1 MRFNTLLLPATLFAT
16 ATASLSG
23 KDILS
28 KWDVDSLKDFL
39 SDFQVPFTDKDTP
52 QDLVNKASAEWNIY
66 TKPYSQWSL
75 NDLKVYVQKKI
86 SSGYDTITD
95 NKEKV
100 QNEVKDT
107 NEKIQK
113 NVKESKDQIVANID
127 KYWGDTTDV
136 YDDISSW
143 AYHYWSKSELAKLVG
158 KVKSGQSNSDKVLN
172 SLTHSQLVKE
182 AQDLSDQVAGLGN
195 NKKGYYP
202 RTDLFKNL
210 STDDLKELLTA
221 HSISFSKEADRKAL
235 IAALRKNLRAI
246 YYEGQDKLS
255 NVMTKLK
262 IDSQQVYDKSGEI
275 KSGIFKQWSQTDLE
289 SWLKNHELMPLDNT
303 KKYTKEDLVEIAEDN
318 AQTLKNDID
327 TYLAYKKKQ
336 VSPFL
341 SRASDAIKGSYET
354 VTDTTFNLWPEAGHS
369 QLQQI
374 LNLQSERGKKLLQ
387 YLKDK
392 ATPDSKKKSSSIVDT
407 IFPAK
412 HNDYFNS
419 WSVADLKEW
428 LAEQGQ
434 AASGTKDELVESA
447 SSYLNRL
454 LDSARS
460 TATINAQNAKKDVCG
475 YYDYFANQLQIASNS
490 ANIWWLKLK
499 NLLLS
504 YRI

>member
-1 MRFNTLLLPATLFAT
+1 MRLSALILPATLVAT

-23 KDILS
+23 KDVLS
-28 KWDVDSLKDFL
+28 NWDVNSLKDFL
-39 SDFQVPFTDKDTP
+39 SDFQVPFSDKDTP
-52 QDLVNKASAEWNIY
+52 QDLVKKASAEWNIY

-75 NDLKVYVQKKI
+75 YDLKVYLQKKV
-86 SSGYDTITD
+86 SSSYDTIND

-100 QNEVKDT
+100 QNEVKNT

-113 NVKESKDQIVANID
+113 DIKDSKDQIVVNID

-136 YDDISSW
+136 YNDISSW

-182 AQDLSDQVAGLGN
+182 AQELSNQIAGPEH

-210 STDDLKELLTA
+210 SADDLKELLTA
-221 HSISFSKEADRKAL
+221 HSISFSKDADRKAL
-235 IAALRKNLRAI
+235 IATLRKNLRAI
-246 YYEGQDKLS
+246 YYEGQDKLAD
-255 NVMTKLK
+255 VMSKLK
-262 IDSQQVYDKSGEI
+262 IDSQQVYDKSGQI
-275 KSGIFKQWSQTDLE
+275 KSDIFKQWSQADLE
-289 SWLKNHELMPLDNT
+289 SWLKNHELLPLDKT
-303 KKYTKEDLVEIAEDN
+303 KKYTKEDFVKIAENN
-318 AQTLKNDID
+318 AQILKNDID

-341 SRASDAIKGSYET
+341 SRASDALKDSYET
-354 VTDTTFNLWPEAGHS
+354 VTDTTFNLWPAAGHS

-374 LNLQSERGKKLLQ
+374 LNSQSERGKKLLQ

-392 ATPDSKKKSSSIVDT
+392 ATPDSKKKPSSIVDT

-428 LAEQGQ
+428 LTEQGQ

-447 SSYLNRL
+447 SSYLNSL
-454 LDSARS
+454 LDSART
-460 TATINAQNAKKDVCG
+460 TATLNAQNAKKDVCG
-475 YYDYFANQLQIASNS
+475 YHSYIKNQLQIASNS
-490 ANIWWLKLK
+490 ATIWWLKLK
-499 NLLLS
+499 NFLLS